1 MNSNIETIPVAGL
14 TLQLIWH
21 GNELQNTR
29 IIPEKKEISGI
40 DFLRLQSPQLT
51 KALTEY
57 SQLSW
62 TIIRE
67 TKLPFTGQTPFMC
80 SVLNTLRSNVP
91 FGQTI
96 TYGELA
102 ELSGYPRAARAVG
115 RCMAKNPW
123 PVVIPCHRVVGCNS
137 LGGFSSGPAIKKM
150 LLDLEKQ

>member
-1 MNSNIETIPVAGL
+1 ICIVGRLRIWKMGVSTVCMSAIIPLSCVSERVRGL
-14 TLQLIWH
+14 TCISRNPRYVRP
-21 GNELQNTR
+21 GNRLFQ
-29 IIPEKKEISGI
+29 SGWAG
-40 DFLRLQSPQLT
+40 SSVACT
-51 KALTEY
+51 Y
-57 SQLSW
+57 
-62 TIIRE
+62 
-67 TKLPFTGQTPFMC
+67 LPFTGQTPFMC

>member
-80 SVLNTLRSNVP
+80 SRNS
-91 FGQTI
+91 
-96 TYGELA
+96 
-102 ELSGYPRAARAVG
+102 
-115 RCMAKNPW
+115 
-123 PVVIPCHRVVGCNS
+123 PCGS
-137 LGGFSSGPAIKKM
+137 
-150 LLDLEKQ
+150 